1 MTHEE
6 SARSA
11 KMIFV
16 CVHREHYEFLE
27 KMAPQL
33 ERKVSPKLKLESK
46 RYTFKSL
53 NTFKLFFFSLS
64 FCESTFLHFHF
75 PAGLET
81 IFNILCTHRLLHLF
95 PHVKHDSKGLKM
107 TFSRNYHGD
116 LSAIIHVI

>member
-53 NTFKLFFFSLS
+53 NTFKLFFSLS
-64 FCESTFLHFHF
+64 FCE
-75 PAGLET
+75 
-81 IFNILCTHRLLHLF
+81 
-95 PHVKHDSKGLKM
+95 
-107 TFSRNYHGD
+107 
-116 LSAIIHVI
+116 